1 MSDVIKALHTVTDA
15 EVARNVV
22 HYVYISTDSV
32 YMAAKIAMAGGV
44 IKCPPPSARAQKYIQ
59 S

>member
-1 MSDVIKALHTVTDA
+1 MRDVIKALHTVTDA

-32 YMAAKIAMAGGV
+32 YMAAKIAMGGRTM
-44 IKCPPPSARAQKYIQ
+44 KRPPPSARAQKYIR